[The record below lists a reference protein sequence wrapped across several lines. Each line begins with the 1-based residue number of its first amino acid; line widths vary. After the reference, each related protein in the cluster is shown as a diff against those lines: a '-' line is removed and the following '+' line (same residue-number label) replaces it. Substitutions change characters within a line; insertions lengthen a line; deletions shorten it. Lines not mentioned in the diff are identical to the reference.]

1 MVSAVLQLHAKQLYD
16 VLIGLD
22 IYKCCIC
29 TPKFNVLVSEPINGS
44 KKKMHIVTPCI
55 LEVFD

>member
-44 KKKMHIVTPCI
+44 KKKNAHSHP
-55 LEVFD
+55 LYFGSF